1 MRDKLTDR
9 EVRAAKVPGYYGDG
23 AGLYLQVSSGGTKS
37 WIFRFTLRGR
47 QREMGLGGFPDVS
60 LARARDKRNAAR
72 ELLAEGVDPLE
83 VKRTEQRTA
92 DVNAARA
99 VPFEVEAEAYIESH
113 RAGWKN
119 AKHADQ
125 WTNTLQTYAYPVL
138 GRVLVSEIDVALVMK
153 CLQPIWTTKTET
165 ASRVRGRIEA
175 VLDYAAA
182 IGHRTGDNPARW
194 KGNLDH
200 LLPRP
205 SKVAKTENHAAVP
218 YVEAGKFM
226 KALREQPGISARAVE
241 FIVLT
246 AVRTSEAFL
255 AKWDEIDLQAGVWT
269 VPAVRMKGGREHRV
283 PLSSAA
289 MKVLR
294 KMAELGTKGYVFPGA
309 KENKPLSNMAGLQ
322 LLERMGYGEFTVHG
336 FRSTFRDW
344 AAEQTNFPREVAEM
358 ALAHTIK
365 DAVEAAYRRGDL
377 YEKRARLMQAWADY
391 CARETVAGVAVPL
404 RAKKA

>member
-1 MRDKLTDR
+1 VRDKLTDR
-9 EVRAAKVPGYYGDG
+9 EVRAVKLPGYYGDG
-23 AGLYLQVSSGGTKS
+23 AGLYLQVSSSGTKS
-37 WIFRFTLRGR
+37 WIFRFALRGR
-47 QREMGLGGFPDVS
+47 QREMGLGGFPDVG
-60 LARARDKRNAAR
+60 LAKARERRNAAR

-83 VKRTEQRTA
+83 AKRAEKRTVDA
-92 DVNAARA
+92 NAARA

-125 WTNTLQTYAYPVL
+125 WANTLQTYAYPVI
-138 GRVLVSEIDVALVMK
+138 GRALVSEIDVALVMK

-255 AKWDEIDLQAGVWT
+255 ATWDEIDLQAGVWT
-269 VPAVRMKGGREHRV
+269 VPAERMKGGREHRV

-289 MKVLR
+289 VKVLE
-294 KMAELGTKGYVFPGA
+294 KVGELGRAGYVFPGA
-309 KENKPLSNMAGLQ
+309 KEGKPLSNMAGLQ
-322 LLERMGYGEFTVHG
+322 LLERMGYGDFTVHG

-391 CARETVAGVAVPL
+391 CAREAVAGVAVPL

>member
-1 MRDKLTDR
+1 MRGLKL
-9 EVRAAKVPGYYGDG
+9 PGYYGDG
-23 AGLYLQVSSGGTKS
+23 AGLYLQVSGTGTKS

-60 LARARDKRNAAR
+60 LAKAREKRNAAR

-92 DVNAARA
+92 DSNATRA
-99 VPFEVEAEAYIESH
+99 VTFKAEAEAYIESH

-125 WTNTLQTYAYPVL
+125 WANTLETYAYPVL
-138 GRVLVSEIDVALVMK
+138 GRQLVSEIDVALVMK

-218 YVEAGKFM
+218 YAEVGKFM
-226 KALREQPGISARAVE
+226 KALRSEVAVSARAVE

-246 AVRTSEAFL
+246 ATRTSEAFL
-255 AKWDEIDLQAGVWT
+255 ATWDEVDLDGKLWT
-269 VPAVRMKGGREHRV
+269 VPAARMKSGREHRV
-283 PLSSAA
+283 PLSTAA
-289 MKVLR
+289 VKVLK
-294 KMAELGTKGYVFPGA
+294 KMTTLGTAGYVFPGA
-309 KENKPLSNMAGLQ
+309 KAGRPLSNMAGLQ
-322 LLERMGYGEFTVHG
+322 LLERMGYGAFTVHG

-391 CARETVAGVAVPL
+391 CAREAGAGVAVPMHRR
-404 RAKKA
+404 RA